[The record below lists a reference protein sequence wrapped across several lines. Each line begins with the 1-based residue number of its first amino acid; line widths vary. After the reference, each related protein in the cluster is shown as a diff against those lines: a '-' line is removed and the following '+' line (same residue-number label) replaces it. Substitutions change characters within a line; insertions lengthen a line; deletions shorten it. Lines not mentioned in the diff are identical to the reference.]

1 MVLYRNRKFY
11 LFFAAWLLNFTQ
23 IAFSDDLKGHNEMIN
38 EWLQKVNAWESRP
51 TASKSHVEC
60 VNWIA
65 EEFQKLGLEVKR
77 DYHDFSKYEVSDTR
91 LFVGKNSESLQ
102 IASVYPFSGLTG
114 ESGVE
119 APMIYMDGKRCRKAK
134 GKIAVVEVPNK
145 AIPTEILF
153 DEHDTLLSGKKVLP
167 DEIINPVLSS
177 TLFGPD
183 LDAYKKAG
191 AAAVI
196 AVWKNMS
203 GGMAERQY
211 LPFTLPYHSMP
222 AVWIAEE
229 SGKRLINE
237 AKNGSQAKLILSGEL
252 SKDNVAS
259 LWTIIEGE
267 KSDESILVVTHTD
280 GTNPVEEN
288 GFVGLLSI
296 AKRIVES
303 GKKPQKNIVFVA
315 VAGHLRLADISTK
328 KRQQATTIWLREHP
342 ELWNG
347 KKGNSR
353 AVAAIVLEHLGAM
366 EWGDSV
372 DGYVPSGDPAI
383 EITYATTPLM
393 RQIVEKNWKKR
404 TTPYIA
410 AVVTPRPIVH
420 FGEGEPLF
428 ERKIPEVSILAIPSY
443 LLSEIKMSGTGISV
457 ENISDIVNK
466 DIVIDQCNVAYDV
479 LNDLLE
485 TPSKSFGK
493 VERVGFF
500 GKLRDLFK
508 AAKVLFGS

>member
-1 MVLYRNRKFY
+1 MSYRNRNFG
-11 LFFAAWLLNFTQ
+11 LVLAMGLLNFAGM
-23 IAFSDDLKGHNEMIN
+23 AFTDDLQEHNEMIN
-38 EWLQKVNAWESRP
+38 EWLQKVNEWKSRP
-51 TASKSHVEC
+51 TASKSHIEC

-65 EEFQKLGLEVKR
+65 EEFGKLGLDVKR
-77 DYHDFSKYEVSDTR
+77 DYHDFSKYEVSDAR
-91 LFVGKNSESLQ
+91 LFVGKNSENTA
-102 IASVYPFSGLTG
+102 IASVYPFSGLTT
-114 ESGVE
+114 ENGVE
-119 APMIYMDGKRCRKAK
+119 APLIYMDKKRYRKAK
-134 GKIAVVEVPNK
+134 GKIAVVEVANK
-145 AIPTEILF
+145 AIPTEVLF

-167 DEIINPVLSS
+167 DKIINPVLSA

-183 LDAYKKAG
+183 LAAYKKAG
-191 AAAVI
+191 ATAVI

-203 GGMAERQY
+203 EGMAKNQY

-222 AVWIAEE
+222 AVWMAGE
-229 SGKRLINE
+229 SGKKLINE
-237 AKNGSQAKLILSGEL
+237 AKNGAQAKLVLNGEL
-252 SKDNVAS
+252 SKDSVAS
-259 LWTIIEGE
+259 LWTVIEGE

-288 GFVGLLSI
+288 GFVGLLSV
-296 AKRIVES
+296 AKKIVES

-342 ELWNG
+342 ELWDG
-347 KKGNSR
+347 KKGHSR

-366 EWGDSV
+366 EWSDSANV
-372 DGYVPSGDPAI
+372 YAPSGDPAI
-383 EITYATTPLM
+383 EITYATTPVM

-404 TTPYIA
+404 TAPYIA

-428 ERKIPEVSILAIPSY
+428 ERNIPEVSILAIPSY
-443 LLSEIKMSGTGISV
+443 LLSETKITENESSAG
-457 ENISDIVNK
+457 NISDIVNK

-500 GKLRDLFK
+500 GKLGDLFK